1 MQGPT
6 NFKEVAKGGDNA
18 IEILN
23 RGPGWSAS
31 GCCEAQTVQTTGYGD
46 FFASADG
53 SLIIRMNSL
62 FMLDTIPISDDDGVE
77 LRPMSYAK

>member
-6 NFKEVAKGGDNA
+6 NFNEVAKGGDNA

-23 RGPGWSAS
+23 QGPGWSAS
-31 GCCEAQTVQTTGYGD
+31 GCCEAQTVLTTGYGD

-62 FMLDTIPISDDDGVE
+62 FHVSFHPHI
-77 LRPMSYAK
+77 RR